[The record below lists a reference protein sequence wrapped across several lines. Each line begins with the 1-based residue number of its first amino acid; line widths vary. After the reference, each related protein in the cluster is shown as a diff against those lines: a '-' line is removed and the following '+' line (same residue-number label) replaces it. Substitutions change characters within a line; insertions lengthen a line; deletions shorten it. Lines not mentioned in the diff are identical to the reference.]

1 MAAMSTGARQRAGAM
16 LECLAVLALMFGVR
30 PAARSVGITIYSG
43 PLAIVLAVALAT
55 VFLARRGERWRALGL
70 TRPPH
75 LGRAAAWALG
85 TFLVLMMFLPPVL
98 QTIATAL
105 ALPPQDL
112 ARLGDIRHDTVR
124 YLVLLIPI
132 GWGTAAFGEELV
144 FRGFL
149 NTRLATAFGGGQ
161 AAIALSVVAQ
171 ALLFGLGH
179 VYLGPRG
186 VMNAAA
192 IGLVM
197 GGVYWAN
204 GRNLWP
210 LIIAHGLVDSVS
222 LTVLRLGVAHQG

>member
-1 MAAMSTGARQRAGAM
+1 MVTSTGARQRAGAM
-16 LECLAVLALMFGVR
+16 LECLAVLALPFGVR
-30 PAARSVGITIYSG
+30 PAARSIGITTYSG

-55 VFLARRGERWRALGL
+55 VLLARRGESWRSLGL
-70 TRPPH
+70 ARPPH
-75 LGRAAAWALG
+75 LRRTAAWAIG
-85 TFLVLMMFLPPVL
+85 TFLVLMLSLPPVL

-112 ARLGDIRHDTVR
+112 GRLGDIRHDTVR
-124 YLVLLIPI
+124 YLV
-132 GWGTAAFGEELV
+132 V
-144 FRGFL
+144 
-149 NTRLATAFGGGQ
+149 
-161 AAIALSVVAQ
+161 Q

-197 GGVYWAN
+197 GGVYWAS

>member
-1 MAAMSTGARQRAGAM
+1 M

-30 PAARSVGITIYSG
+30 PAARSVGIATYSG

-149 NTRLATAFGGGQ
+149 NTRLATAFGSGQ

-197 GGVYWAN
+197 GGVYWVN

>member
-30 PAARSVGITIYSG
+30 PAVRSIGITIYSG

-112 ARLGDIRHDTVR
+112 AGLGDIQHDTAR

-179 VYLGPRG
+179 AYLG
-186 VMNAAA
+186 
-192 IGLVM
+192 
-197 GGVYWAN
+197 
-204 GRNLWP
+204 
-210 LIIAHGLVDSVS
+210 
-222 LTVLRLGVAHQG
+222 RL